1 MQQDID
7 KKSEKAYVANLSFP
21 WIRTAFCL
29 LAAFLCCILAALIG
43 SVTIAPDAAIAITF
57 TRLPFIEIKN
67 DWPVSWNI
75 ILWELRYPR
84 IALAMLV
91 GAALSVSG
99 ATYQGLFRNPLAD
112 PYLIGVASGAAL
124 GATIVFLSGIP
135 SVIAGVSILPIA
147 AFIGGIGAVTAAYTL
162 ARRSTGTP
170 LTTLILAGV
179 AIGSFTTAVASILML
194 RSDPDLRP
202 ILSWL
207 MGGFIR
213 AQWSQS
219 LYLLPYLILGF
230 TVVFTY
236 SRILNAMQ
244 LEEDYASSVGVN
256 VEKTKKILI
265 LTATVIT
272 AAAVSFS
279 GLIGFVGLVAPHTA
293 RLIWG
298 SDFRNL
304 IPMSALLGGCFLV
317 LSDLVARTIVSPG
330 ELPVGIIT
338 SLVGAPFFIYLL
350 VRNRSNIQ

>member
-1 MQQDID
+1 M
-7 KKSEKAYVANLSFP
+7 
-21 WIRTAFCL
+21 AFCL

-57 TRLPFIEIKN
+57 THLPFIEIKN
-67 DWPVSWNI
+67 DWPASWDI

-124 GATIVFLSGIP
+124 GATIVFLSDIP
-135 SVIAGVSILPIA
+135 SAIGGVSILPIA

-162 ARRSTGTP
+162 ARMSTGTP

-179 AIGSFTTAVASILML
+179 AIGSFSTAVASILML

-202 ILSWL
+202 VLSWL

-219 LYLLPYLILGF
+219 LYLLPYLIVGF
-230 TVVFTY
+230 AIVFSY

-244 LEEDYASSVGVN
+244 LEEEYASSIGVN
-256 VEKTKKILI
+256 VE
-265 LTATVIT
+265 
-272 AAAVSFS
+272 
-279 GLIGFVGLVAPHTA
+279 
-293 RLIWG
+293 R
-298 SDFRNL
+298 
-304 IPMSALLGGCFLV
+304 
-317 LSDLVARTIVSPG
+317 
-330 ELPVGIIT
+330 
-338 SLVGAPFFIYLL
+338 
-350 VRNRSNIQ
+350 

>member
-1 MQQDID
+1 MRQDIGER
-7 KKSEKAYVANLSFP
+7 SEKAYGMNLSFP
-21 WIRTAFCL
+21 WIRMAFCL

-57 TRLPFIEIKN
+57 THLPFIEIEN
-67 DWPVSWNI
+67 DWPVSWDI

-135 SVIAGVSILPIA
+135 SAIGGVSILPIA
-147 AFIGGIGAVTAAYTL
+147 AFIGGIGAVTGAYTL
-162 ARRSTGTP
+162 ARMSTGTP

-179 AIGSFTTAVASILML
+179 AIGSFSTAVASILML

-202 ILSWL
+202 VLSWL

-219 LYLLPYLILGF
+219 LYLLPYLIVGF
-230 TVVFTY
+230 AIVFSY

-244 LEEDYASSVGVN
+244 LEEEYASSIGVN
-256 VEKTKKILI
+256 VERTKKVLI

-338 SLVGAPFFIYLL
+338 SIVGAPFFIYLL
-350 VRNRSNIQ
+350 IRNRSIIK